1 MERSSPP
8 TWPDGPTTMNHKP
21 SYLLAVLEAIFINII
36 WASTF
41 IFVKLSLK
49 DMGPLTIGAL
59 RYFLGFVILLPFLL
73 ASKKRPVFSRQAWL
87 QLFLIGFS
95 SYTLANSALFW
106 SLEYLPAT
114 MVSFLLGLTSLLIFF
129 GGAIFLKEVP
139 SRFQAAGILI
149 SMVGMTLF
157 FSVGLKP
164 GEPLGLMIM
173 AVALLCFTVFGI
185 LGRDTARSQAVDTLS
200 LTAYPLALGGGL
212 LLVIAFLVE
221 GLPHASLQ
229 TWGYVLF
236 LAAINTSLAY
246 VLYYH
251 SLQVLTAFQMTVML
265 NLAPVFTAIMSF
277 FLLHEKLTWLQFIGM
292 LVVIAGVGMVQRRS
306 KTRTPSGVIQPV
318 EKEIPAD
325 KLSAGM
331 GSKTISDH

>member
-1 MERSSPP
+1 MK
-8 TWPDGPTTMNHKP
+8 HQP
-21 SYLLAVLEAIFINII
+21 SYLLAIMEAIFINII

-73 ASKKRPVFSRQAWL
+73 VSKKRPVFSRQAWL
-87 QLFLIGFS
+87 QLFLIGVS

-114 MVSFLLGLTSLLIFF
+114 MVSFLLGLTSLLTFF

-139 SRFQAAGILI
+139 SLFQGAGILI
-149 SMVGMTLF
+149 SMLGMAMF

-164 GEPLGLMIM
+164 GEPLGLLIM
-173 AVALLCFTVFGI
+173 AGALFCFTVFGI
-185 LGRDTARSQAVDTLS
+185 LGRDTARSQTVDTLS

-236 LAAINTSLAY
+236 LAAINTALAY

-265 NLAPVFTAIMSF
+265 NLAPIFTAIMSF

-306 KTRTPSGVIQPV
+306 RNRAVAGEIKQGET
-318 EKEIPAD
+318 EIPAD
-325 KLSAGM
+325 ERSAGIE
-331 GSKTISDH
+331 SQEILNNQR